1 MASPLGLAG
10 LLGRENLQRRLPD
23 RPTQEELKEKF
34 ANYFYGTGGLYGDKI
49 TEEGLASYMKDDPL
63 YGAYDMPYNMDQLK
77 SFAQD
82 PRQTIPSLLEDKR
95 LMGYTYGNSP
105 DESLYIRDINKFVNE
120 PDLLN
125 PNTMGNIY
133 KTNKQIA
140 DVIGHE
146 GRHQLLDDPKFADIK
161 EQFESALPKKGTWGP
176 YAKKYQEEI
185 FNRIL
190 DLKSGQLRG
199 QLEGDEFGLNAM
211 EGDYRDMDYLDWKLK
226 DTENIPMMGTGAAWM
241 QKLDPLADEFIER
254 ARDMAIKRKRM
265 RDKRATE
272 QGMAQAAMQK
282 QIQDAE
288 AAHAAAYISRHPPI
302 STGGVSEAAR
312 QEGRNPSARTFSSY
326 SPGNISQ
333 ATSRAARG
341 DPQGTGGGWKWAHG
355 GMVDKTL
362 PGRSRDI

>member
-1 MASPLGLAG
+1 MASLLGLAG

-23 RPTQEELKEKF
+23 RPTQEELKEKY
-34 ANYFYGTGGLYGDKI
+34 ANYIYGTGGLYGDKI

-82 PRQTIPSLLEDKR
+82 PRQTIPSLLEDKG

-226 DTENIPMMGTGAAWM
+226 DTENT
-241 QKLDPLADEFIER
+241 L
-254 ARDMAIKRKRM
+254 RKTVRSKE
-265 RDKRATE
+265 DF
-272 QGMAQAAMQK
+272 K
-282 QIQDAE
+282 Q
-288 AAHAAAYISRHPPI
+288 
-302 STGGVSEAAR
+302 
-312 QEGRNPSARTFSSY
+312 
-326 SPGNISQ
+326 
-333 ATSRAARG
+333 
-341 DPQGTGGGWKWAHG
+341 
-355 GMVDKTL
+355 
-362 PGRSRDI
+362 